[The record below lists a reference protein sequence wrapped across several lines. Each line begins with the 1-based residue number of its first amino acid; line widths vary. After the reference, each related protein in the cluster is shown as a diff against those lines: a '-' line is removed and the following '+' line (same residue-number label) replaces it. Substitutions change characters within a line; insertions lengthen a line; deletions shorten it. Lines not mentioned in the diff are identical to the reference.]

1 MHGGVTLSY
10 HRQGSFLPGFLELV
24 EYNFHNTFLEN
35 IIFTVGRL
43 IGDSEFGPD
52 EHRGA
57 TVYKCDGRANH
68 PWPSPV
74 CSDDDMT
81 VMF

>member
-1 MHGGVTLSY
+1 MVVSHCHITGRGVSSPVSLN
-10 HRQGSFLPGFLELV
+10 LW
-24 EYNFHNTFLEN
+24 N